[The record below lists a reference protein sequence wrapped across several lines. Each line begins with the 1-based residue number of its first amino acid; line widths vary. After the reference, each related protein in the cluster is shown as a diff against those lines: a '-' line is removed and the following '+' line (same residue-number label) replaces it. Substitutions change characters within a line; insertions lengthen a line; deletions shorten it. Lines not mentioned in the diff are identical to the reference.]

1 MWYIGS
7 YKKLDY
13 EPITA
18 SVNSDLPSRKSAC
31 QHFALQEEGAIHHD
45 NGTELGLYLFYG
57 RYIMLTLLKYQT
69 VAILIG
75 FMIDF
80 FVGDPHCILHPVCL
94 IGNLITALDH
104 KLRKKISEKSDFR
117 RGILTAVIVTFLSS
131 VVPALILLAAW
142 LLHPLLYLTI
152 DSMMCA
158 QILAA
163 RQLCRESR
171 LVEKS
176 LKAGDVEGAR
186 HNVSMIVGRDTD
198 VLDAN
203 GICRAAVETVAENTS
218 DGVIAPLFWMAL
230 LGAVGGFFYKSV
242 NTMDSML
249 GYKNE
254 KYLYFGR
261 AAAKLDDFV
270 NYLPA
275 RISGVAMVL
284 ACPFCGCDR
293 KNAWKIFRRDR
304 YKHASPNSA
313 QTESA
318 CAGALR
324 VRLAGDAR
332 YGGVWHKKEFIG
344 DPLREIEYEDITR
357 AGRLMY
363 AATVL
368 VLLLLLIMRIA
379 AITLCL

>member
-1 MWYIGS
+1 
-7 YKKLDY
+7 
-13 EPITA
+13 
-18 SVNSDLPSRKSAC
+18 
-31 QHFALQEEGAIHHD
+31 
-45 NGTELGLYLFYG
+45 
-57 RYIMLTLLKYQT
+57 MLTLLKYQT